1 MNFCVAEILKKSVA
15 DFFFFFTVN
24 VIQGRARSE
33 MTLFLKEFTFFAIGK
48 KALSCW
54 GVPCIGCLKQSFLTL
69 PGSEI
74 LDLQTD
80 TLICKECLNGL
91 EKIDY

>member
-1 MNFCVAEILKKSVA
+1 MNVV
-15 DFFFFFTVN
+15 
-24 VIQGRARSE
+24 QGRARNE
-33 MTLFLKEFTFFAIGK
+33 MTLFLKECTFFARGK

-54 GVPCIGCLKQSFLTL
+54 RVPCIGCLEQHSLKRLFLTL

-74 LDLQTD
+74 LDLKTD
-80 TLICKECLNGL
+80 TLICKDCLNGL